1 MTTGKGSFV
10 SVIPI
15 ASEKTETDPI
25 KMVFTQLLK
34 DLTACKS
41 LVEVNIAAGIALEC
55 LQKAL

>member
-1 MTTGKGSFV
+1 M

-15 ASEKTETDPI
+15 VSEETETDPI

-55 LQKAL
+55 LSKLV

>member
-1 MTTGKGSFV
+1 M

-41 LVEVNIAAGIALEC
+41 LVEVNIAAGIALEY